1 MPTGRRR
8 PQQVADLLRH
18 ELAALIRRDLRD
30 PQVGFVTLTG
40 VDLTDD
46 LRNARVY
53 VSVLGD
59 ETRENEAI
67 EALRRAAGYLRRAI
81 ASRLG
86 LRLVPHLAFF
96 PDPSV
101 RQGARIE
108 NLLADLHRTEG
119 EE

>member
-1 MPTGRRR
+1 MPTTRRR
-8 PQQVADLLRH
+8 PQQVADLLRE
-18 ELAALIRRDLRD
+18 ELAALIQRDLRD
-30 PQVGFVTLTG
+30 PGIGFVTLTG

-59 ETRENEAI
+59 EEREREALD
-67 EALRRAAGYLRRAI
+67 ALRRATSFLRRAV

-96 PDPSV
+96 ADPSV

-108 NLLADLHRTEG
+108 DLLSDLHRSEG

>member
-8 PQQVADLLRH
+8 PQQVADLLRE

-30 PQVGFVTLTG
+30 PGVGFVTLTG

-59 ETRENEAI
+59 EGREREAI
-67 EALRRAAGYLRRAI
+67 EALRRATGFLRRAI

-96 PDPSV
+96 ADASV

-108 NLLADLHRTEG
+108 DLLTDLHLAEG
-119 EE
+119 DE